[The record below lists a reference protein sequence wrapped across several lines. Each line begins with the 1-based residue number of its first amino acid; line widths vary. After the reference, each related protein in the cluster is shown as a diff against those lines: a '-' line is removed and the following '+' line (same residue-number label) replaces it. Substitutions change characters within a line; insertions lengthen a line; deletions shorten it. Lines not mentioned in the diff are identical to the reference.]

1 MLTQCSPKPREFG
14 RAGGRRVVAD
24 FDGGLVSSDAG
35 ALLLGETDKAIGL
48 IDRFTAC
55 FGDDRSPLYRA
66 YAGSGRAARVRPGAR
81 L

>member
-1 MLTQCSPKPREFG
+1 MLTQCSPTEREFG

-55 FGDDRSPLYRA
+55 FGDHRSPLFTVHALKALRRWA
-66 YAGSGRAARVRPGAR
+66 RDRPAA
-81 L
+81 